1 MCITETFC
9 FFICRRWKS
18 IFRSCDTCK
27 FPYKKETDVQNVWK
41 AGENRYISTVKG
53 FSEGILSFE
62 ISILNYHPVN
72 NFLGLL
78 LYWCETSLSRYK
90 IWSQDK
96 SVLKNTMHFK
106 IKLKAASFV
115 CIWICGIFSGCTWEK
130 WLYFCNLLQCLC
142 IFCKGSTSPRC
153 RQCEANPQRTDE
165 DKCHVAGQTSH
176 FWTLFLVS
184 NLSKSILVIS
194 HLHCCF
200 SAEGKWNCSP
210 TRSSTSWTRES
221 SARCWEAQSHNWCH
235 YRQSS
240 DARSRQS
247 LPSYCRGEKF
257 GLLVFLYQ

>member
-1 MCITETFC
+1 MILT
-9 FFICRRWKS
+9 
-18 IFRSCDTCK
+18 
-27 FPYKKETDVQNVWK
+27 
-41 AGENRYISTVKG
+41 
-53 FSEGILSFE
+53 EGILSFE

-72 NFLGLL
+72 NFLGLS

-90 IWSQDK
+90 IWSPDK

-115 CIWICGIFSGCTWEK
+115 CIWICGIFGGCTWEK
-130 WLYFCNLLQCLC
+130 WLYFCSLLQCLC

-153 RQCEANPQRTDE
+153 GQCEANPQRTDE

-200 SAEGKWNCSP
+200 SAEGKWNSSP

-221 SARCWEAQSHNWCH
+221 SSRCWEAQSHNWYH

>member
-1 MCITETFC
+1 MWDQSFQ
-9 FFICRRWKS
+9 
-18 IFRSCDTCK
+18 
-27 FPYKKETDVQNVWK
+27 VQNLITRQECTEKHNAFQNKTYFFCLYLNLWHFWWLHL
-41 AGENRYISTVKG
+41 GEMIV
-53 FSEGILSFE
+53 
-62 ISILNYHPVN
+62 
-72 NFLGLL
+72 
-78 LYWCETSLSRYK
+78 
-90 IWSQDK
+90 
-96 SVLKNTMHFK
+96 
-106 IKLKAASFV
+106 
-115 CIWICGIFSGCTWEK
+115 
-130 WLYFCNLLQCLC
+130 FCNLLQCLC

-153 RQCEANPQRTDE
+153 GQCEANPQRTDE

-200 SAEGKWNCSP
+200 SAEGKWNSSP

-221 SARCWEAQSHNWCH
+221 SARCWEAQSHNWYH
-235 YRQSS
+235 YWQSS